1 MRFVGSN
8 QPMQI
13 RRALQIVLH
22 SLFTTCVLAVCAVAH
37 PGSGIAVDR
46 RGQVYFVDTGQG
58 VWKVDAEGRVT
69 PHEGPA
75 FHWMAIDVDDR
86 FARVRFPS
94 FPSAEVKH
102 VGGNPTLILSSD
114 FPLVVGSDGALYYA
128 QLGRDG
134 RLQVIRLTAKGDRS
148 VLATLPASTESGP
161 LRWLN
166 GMAAGGNGSIYYTE
180 NAAVRKITSQGT
192 VSTIAAKVTVA
203 NCVRIPGMEKELGPY
218 LRGLAVAPDGT
229 AFVAATG
236 CGTLLKIA
244 VGGTITPVLQTT
256 SPWSP
261 TDVAVAGDDL
271 YVLEYLHTASDNR
284 REWVPRVTKV
294 SPDGKV
300 AVIAAIERK

>member
-1 MRFVGSN
+1 
-8 QPMQI
+8 MQI
-13 RRALQIVLH
+13 RRVVQIIFH
-22 SLFTTCVLAVCAVAH
+22 SLFTTCVLAVGAVAH

-46 RGQVYFVDTGQG
+46 RGQIYFVDTGQG
-58 VWKVDAEGRVT
+58 VWKIDTEGRLT

-86 FARVRFPS
+86 FARARFPS

-128 QLGRDG
+128 QLGRDD
-134 RLQVIRLTAKGDRS
+134 RLQIIRLTAEGARS
-148 VLATLPASTESGP
+148 VLATLPASTEGGP

-166 GMAAGGNGSIYYTE
+166 GIAAGGDGSIYYTE
-180 NAAVRKITSQGT
+180 NGAVRKVAAKGEI
-192 VSTIAAKVTVA
+192 STIAAKVTVA
-203 NCVRIPGMEKELGPY
+203 NCVRIPGIEKELGPY
-218 LRGLAVAPDGT
+218 LRGLAVTPDGT
-229 AFVAATG
+229 TFVAATG

-244 VGGTITPVLQTT
+244 AGGKVTPVLQTT

-284 REWVPRVTKV
+284 REWAPRVTKV
-294 SPDGKV
+294 SPDGKI
-300 AVIAAIERK
+300 AVIATVERK